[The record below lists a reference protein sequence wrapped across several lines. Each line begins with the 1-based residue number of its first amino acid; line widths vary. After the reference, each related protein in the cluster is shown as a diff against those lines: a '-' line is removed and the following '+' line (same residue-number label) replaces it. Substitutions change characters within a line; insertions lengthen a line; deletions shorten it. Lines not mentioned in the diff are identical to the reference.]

1 MLAFIIIVALIV
13 LYFIAQEA
21 LRNSGLLCM
30 LTLFG
35 VVPFTLTVF
44 WFQYEDLDL
53 FLWIKLY
60 TILFCICWGSWL
72 RFTSHGTSRWFLTTI
87 SLLLAANILE
97 AMSMDFLGSGLA
109 HGLNVLSG
117 LMLLVSLPYGASCVR
132 IDIVNK
138 HHDLR
143 FDNCLTWIVGY
154 TLWNWSFTYLNYTSL
169 VGHHTAILAVALIV
183 AIVDPQRW
191 LQTRAA
197 TLGVSLIFT
206 AISYSGMLSVIDT
219 NNWYEEHIAILVA
232 SFALGWTAV
241 HTIQFRVASLKQ
253 HFAGRQLIFVPS
265 PADGRVAC

>member
-1 MLAFIIIVALIV
+1 MLAFISIVTLIA

-21 LRNSGLLCM
+21 LRRSGLHCM

-35 VVPFTLTVF
+35 VIPCALTVF

-72 RFTSHGTSRWFLTTI
+72 RFTSHGTNRWFLTTI

-97 AMSMDFLGSGLA
+97 AMSMDFLESGLA
-109 HGLNVLSG
+109 HGLNVFSG
-117 LMLLVSLPYGASCVR
+117 LLLLVSLPYGASCVR

-154 TLWNWSFTYLNYTSL
+154 TLWNWSFAYLNYSSL
-169 VGHHTAILAVALIV
+169 MGHHMAILATALIV
-183 AIVDPQRW
+183 AMIDPQRW

-197 TLGVSLIFT
+197 RLSPPSYFGANPQWKSLC
-206 AISYSGMLSVIDT
+206 ISRS
-219 NNWYEEHIAILVA
+219 H
-232 SFALGWTAV
+232 
-241 HTIQFRVASLKQ
+241 
-253 HFAGRQLIFVPS
+253 
-265 PADGRVAC
+265 